1 MKMVETEAIL
11 RELMIASQAG
21 SASEYRRL
29 LEALKIRLDI
39 FFRRRLADP
48 SAAEDLVQ
56 EALMTIH
63 VKRDT
68 YDPAQPFTAW
78 AYAIARYKLVDHF
91 RRNRIRAHVPID
103 EVDFLGEADTGFAAA
118 EARLDVERMMETLPE
133 GQANALRLTKLDELS
148 VAEAAEKS
156 RSGISAIKVNVHR
169 GLKALMARR
178 GDQEN

>member
-1 MKMVETEAIL
+1 
-11 RELMIASQAG
+11 
-21 SASEYRRL
+21 
-29 LEALKIRLDI
+29 
-39 FFRRRLADP
+39 
-48 SAAEDLVQ
+48 
-56 EALMTIH
+56 MTIH

-133 GQANALRLTKLDELS
+133 GQANALRLTKLDELRS
-148 VAEAAEKS
+148 PKQRKRAAAGFRPS
-156 RSGISAIKVNVHR
+156 RSMYIAVSKP
-169 GLKALMARR
+169 
-178 GDQEN
+178 